1 MKRWALAL
9 GVVLVGVPAR
19 ASADPPDSRA
29 NTSPSTQEHPPVI
42 VPPRALGDVRAAY
55 PKGAEGRA
63 TVVVELTVTAEG
75 DAQDVHAASGDEP
88 WATPALEAVRALRFD
103 PATRDGHPIAAKIR
117 MRVDFEP
124 PVERPVEL
132 PPDPYEDPLPTL
144 PKNPYDDLAP
154 SPPAPKV
161 EQVEVAGTRRVP
173 RKISLGRAEVRDM
186 PGAFGDAFRAIDS
199 LPGVTPMASGLPFF
213 FVRGAPPGSTGYFL
227 DGIRLPVLFHLGAGP
242 SIVHPGLIDH
252 VDFYPA
258 AAPAIYGRASGG
270 IVAAE
275 TRRPEGHARGEA
287 NLRLLDA
294 GALVESPLPKGMGSA
309 LAAGRF
315 GYPGLLLPLFAPNT
329 RLSYW
334 DYQLRGTLNLSE
346 HDTLTVFA
354 LGSYDYLG
362 RRTRQR
368 PSGTGSPTV
377 DDPVGFGETER
388 RDLETRTIFE
398 TDVSR
403 IEAKHEHRE
412 AGTLVREAFVLGR
425 DTTALGLRDRVETDL
440 LSGRVDV
447 ERRLS
452 DAIAVTGGL
461 DVAYQR
467 YAVRAEGSPI
477 PSPEFEALFPAR
489 DELVLGGRIDATYT
503 LRDRMRITAGLRV
516 DRYSAYRIEDVGY
529 ALSPDPL
536 PGTRLSVEPR
546 LSARVAV
553 VPRVTFVS
561 TAGIAGQP
569 PRFALPLPG
578 LTIGRLGEG
587 LERAVQASE
596 GLEWAL
602 PFALTVTTTVF
613 ASRTVGLADFFAAC
627 PGGRGAFTDGNACS
641 GRSGGSAFGF
651 ELYVKRAFGEKL
663 TGFLSY
669 TLSRSTRTIPITV
682 FGSALGPSLRAELE
696 PEDGKVTVASDYD
709 RTHVLS
715 TALAYAFGNGYR
727 AGAKLVVYS
736 GRPYT
741 PKRFDGTFLG
751 TPNGSRLPL
760 FHRIDLRLEKSWSFS
775 QGRRISAVL
784 EGLNV
789 TLRPEANDVTCGVRA
804 GEDDIDLGDGCV
816 AEEIGPIAVPSIGVE
831 AVF

>member
-1 MKRWALAL
+1 
-9 GVVLVGVPAR
+9 
-19 ASADPPDSRA
+19 
-29 NTSPSTQEHPPVI
+29 
-42 VPPRALGDVRAAY
+42 
-55 PKGAEGRA
+55 
-63 TVVVELTVTAEG
+63 
-75 DAQDVHAASGDEP
+75 
-88 WATPALEAVRALRFD
+88 
-103 PATRDGHPIAAKIR
+103 
-117 MRVDFEP
+117 
-124 PVERPVEL
+124 
-132 PPDPYEDPLPTL
+132 
-144 PKNPYDDLAP
+144 
-154 SPPAPKV
+154 
-161 EQVEVAGTRRVP
+161 
-173 RKISLGRAEVRDM
+173 M

-334 DYQLRGTLNLSE
+334 DYQLRGTLNLSD

-403 IEAKHEHRE
+403 IEAKHEHRD

-503 LRDRMRITAGLRV
+503 LRDRVRITAGLRV

-682 FGSALGPSLRAELE
+682 FGSGPRALPPRQARARGRKGHRRVRLRSHARPLDGPRVRVRERVPRRRQARRVLGGARTPDRLHLEDPEQRRPREQQAAPAGARALAAEVPRLVARDGPEGSSTSYDVYLRTAVSVDPKGWAHFDYVKMPDYRWGIFLTP
-696 PEDGKVTVASDYD
+696 PERRAAPSASAST
-709 RTHVLS
+709 RGSPPGTRCPAS
-715 TALAYAFGNGYR
+715 TAA
-727 AGAKLVVYS
+727 
-736 GRPYT
+736 P
-741 PKRFDGTFLG
+741 
-751 TPNGSRLPL
+751 
-760 FHRIDLRLEKSWSFS
+760 
-775 QGRRISAVL
+775 SA
-784 EGLNV
+784 
-789 TLRPEANDVTCGVRA
+789 A
-804 GEDDIDLGDGCV
+804 
-816 AEEIGPIAVPSIGVE
+816 SS
-831 AVF
+831 